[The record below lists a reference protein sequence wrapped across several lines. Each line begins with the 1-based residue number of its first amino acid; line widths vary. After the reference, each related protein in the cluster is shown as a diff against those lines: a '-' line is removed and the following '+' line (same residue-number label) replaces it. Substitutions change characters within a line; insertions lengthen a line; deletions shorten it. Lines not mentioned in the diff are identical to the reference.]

1 MFART
6 VAKRVN
12 EIKGAYVTNKAID
25 DLWKPLVVSPHE
37 EPSTAFQRRLQELGK
52 KSGLEIREGH
62 AYEGKAALF
71 NNPFKVIDLESL
83 EKYGQLNNMTD
94 AEMQTIQTQRQK
106 VVDLVDGTPVIKNAG
121 GKVIKKEIPAW
132 TKSEKDSYFETHPK
146 DGALYKANLTALQT
160 GRTMFRKILKHGGHF
175 NKAHVASVE
184 WLIYNESVWAKGK
197 GTFWLDPDYLA
208 YEPPSQGRPGGRW
221 VVIELK
227 KGYGKMGEEE
237 AQQLRK
243 VAGLLRKWT
252 LQSLGA
258 LPVVELYFAAG
269 AASNFSRYEFTREKA
284 YLNTSNDAT
293 IKKAMTARNG
303 SYIPVYRQVPVHL
316 LTGRGFANFVH
327 LNHPRVVKMT
337 TAATKAYNF
346 TRGWNSAQNH
356 LNSIYKTANNGR
368 VIPIKN
374 DLVLIS
380 KVPEHWRPRNVSSN
394 FDSNI
399 RNVAK
404 LQAYRSSR
412 SQAYK
417 AASNN
422 NPKKKKYL
430 IDIIRTENALLS
442 NKYRKYLNANFAKKL
457 EEKRVTRQF
466 PYSPN
471 QATILPLT
479 YMGPKI
485 VGKILKFRPQMR
497 VNPGQNQRVTQLQFS
512 PSRITAQHVKRENIV
527 YPSEMSA
534 RYLNSLRL
542 NNIKKL
548 ATNFA
553 TILPR
558 RNLNQSTRNMKTK
571 EFTNFKN
578 AWKGS
583 EHAKTLQGK
592 EVSDILK
599 RLNATLRATRTEARV
614 TAAPAEAPVK
624 KRGRGTPAPNRNN
637 SPLKQAKSF
646 KSGNNNNGNKMSN

>member
-94 AEMQTIQTQRQK
+94 SEMQTIQTQRQK
-106 VVDLVDGTPVIKNAG
+106 VVDLVDGTPVTKNAG
-121 GKVIKKEIPAW
+121 GKVIKKEVPAW

-512 PSRITAQHVKRENIV
+512 PSRITAQHVKRENVV

-534 RYLNSLRL
+534 IYLNSLRL

-571 EFTNFKN
+571 EFTNFKK
-578 AWKGS
+578 AWQGS

-614 TAAPAEAPVK
+614 TAAPAEAPAK

-646 KSGNNNNGNKMSN
+646 KSGNNNGNKMSN

>member
-12 EIKGAYVTNKAID
+12 EMKGAYVTNKAVD
-25 DLWKPLVVSPHE
+25 DLWKPLVISPHE

-71 NNPFKVIDLESL
+71 DNPFKVIDLESL

-106 VVDLVDGTPVIKNAG
+106 VVDLVDGTPVVKNAG
-121 GKVIKKEIPAW
+121 GKVIKKEVPAW
-132 TKSEKDSYFETHPK
+132 TKSEKDAYFETNPK
-146 DGALYKANLTALQT
+146 DGALYKANLKALQT
-160 GRTMFRKILKHGGHF
+160 GRTLFRKILKHGGHF
-175 NKAHVASVE
+175 NKAHIASVE
-184 WLIYNESVWAKGK
+184 WLIYNEPVWSKGK

-208 YEPPSQGRPGGRW
+208 YEPPSEGKPGGRW
-221 VVIELK
+221 VVVELK

-252 LQSLGA
+252 LQSMGA

-269 AASNFSRYEFTREKA
+269 AASNFTRYEFTREKA
-284 YLNTSNDAT
+284 YLNTTNDAT
-293 IKKAMTARNG
+293 IKKAMTTRNG
-303 SYIPVYRQVPVHL
+303 TYIPVYRQVPIHL

-327 LNHPRVVKMT
+327 LDHKRVVKMT

-356 LNSIYKTANNGR
+356 LNNTYQTANSGR

-380 KVPEHWRPRNVSSN
+380 KVPEHWRPRNVPSN

-412 SQAYK
+412 SRAYK

-422 NPKKKKYL
+422 NPKKKQYL
-430 IDIIRTENALLS
+430 IDLIRTEKTLLS
-442 NKYRKYLNANFAKKL
+442 NNYRKYLNANFAKKL
-457 EEKRVTRQF
+457 EEKYAKRQF
-466 PYSPN
+466 PYKNAEPRPVYGAN
-471 QATILPLT
+471 
-479 YMGPKI
+479 MGSKFI
-485 VGKILKFRPQMR
+485 GKILKFRPQMR

-512 PSRITAQHVKRENIV
+512 PSRITAQHMKRENVV
-527 YPSEMSA
+527 YPSEMTV

-553 TILPR
+553 TTLPR
-558 RNLNQSTRNMKTK
+558 RNLNQTTRNTKTK
-571 EFTNFKN
+571 EFTNFRN

-583 EHAKTLQGK
+583 DHAKTLQGK
-592 EVSDILK
+592 EISDILK

-614 TAAPAEAPVK
+614 AAVPAEASVK
-624 KRGRGTPAPNRNN
+624 KRGRGTSNQNT
-637 SPLKQAKSF
+637 SLKPAKSV
-646 KSGNNNNGNKMSN
+646 KSGNGNKMSN

>member
-12 EIKGAYVTNKAID
+12 EMKGAYVTNKAID

-37 EPSTAFQRRLQELGK
+37 KPSTAFQRRLQELGK

-106 VVDLVDGTPVIKNAG
+106 VVDLVDG
-121 GKVIKKEIPAW
+121 GKVVKKEVPAW
-132 TKSEKDSYFETHPK
+132 TKSEKDAYFETHPK
-146 DGALYKANLTALQT
+146 DGALYKANLKALQT
-160 GRTMFRKILKHGGHF
+160 GRTLFRKILKYGGHF

-184 WLIYNESVWAKGK
+184 WLIYNESVWGKGK

-252 LQSLGA
+252 LQSLGT

-269 AASNFSRYEFTREKA
+269 AASNFTRYEFTREKA
-284 YLNTSNDAT
+284 YLNTSNDDA
-293 IKKAMTARNG
+293 IKKAMMTRNG
-303 SYIPVYRQVPVHL
+303 SYIPVYRQVPIDL

-327 LNHPRVVKMT
+327 LNHRRVVNIT
-337 TAATKAYNF
+337 TAATEAYDI
-346 TRGWNSAQNH
+346 TRGWNSAQIH
-356 LNSIYKTANNGR
+356 LNSTYKQANSGR

-404 LQAYRSSR
+404 IQAYRSSR
-412 SQAYK
+412 SRAYK

-422 NPKKKKYL
+422 NPKKKQYL
-430 IDIIRTENALLS
+430 IELIRTEKTLLG

-457 EEKRVTRQF
+457 EAKYATRQF
-466 PYSPN
+466 PYENAEPRPVYGAN
-471 QATILPLT
+471 
-479 YMGPKI
+479 MGSKFI
-485 VGKILKFRPQMR
+485 GKILKFRPHMR

-512 PSRITAQHVKRENIV
+512 PSKITAQHVKRENVV
-527 YPSEMSA
+527 YPSEMSS
-534 RYLNSLRL
+534 RYLNSMRL
-542 NNIKKL
+542 TNIQKL

-553 TILPR
+553 TTLPR
-558 RNLNQSTRNMKTK
+558 RNLNQNTRNAKMK
-571 EFTNFKN
+571 EFANFKN

-583 EHAKTLQGK
+583 NHAKTPQGK
-592 EVSDILK
+592 QVSDILK
-599 RLNATLRATRTEARV
+599 RLNATLRTTRTEARG
-614 TAAPAEAPVK
+614 AEAPDEAPVK

-637 SPLKQAKSF
+637 SPLKQAKLF
-646 KSGNNNNGNKMSN
+646 NNGNKMSN